1 MTNPLSHKCDNYSE
15 PDQLR
20 GDSDSKKYVSKYKQL
35 LIPFCKLINNCSQF
49 LRKCSFF
56 LFIFEMIYIGV
67 WMLHLGTDFS
77 CKKKWAPKTQ
87 WWPIDMIKE
96 KIHIW
101 NIDLFFGERLL
112 KSWKT
117 NKLSLKGGRI
127 SAGGHGWIYC
137 STSVEQF
144 RQQ

>member
-77 CKKKWAPKTQ
+77 CKKMGSKDTMVTYWHDKRKNTHLKYRSIFLANVFKSPEKQTN
-87 WWPIDMIKE
+87 WVWKVDAFRLVDMVE
-96 KIHIW
+96 
-101 NIDLFFGERLL
+101 FTALL
-112 KSWKT
+112 
-117 NKLSLKGGRI
+117 
-127 SAGGHGWIYC
+127 
-137 STSVEQF
+137 Q
-144 RQQ
+144 